1 MCIAWTWAAIVTVVF
16 VAKWVSS
23 IWTRDLF
30 SRLFS
35 FFISS
40 MILIRILWNGFYSSL
55 VTSCVNSNE
64 ETEKKVMG
72 YNLFWCIL
80 TMVTTMWCTAVWPDK
95 ADRTYASHMFFSKN
109 YSSNGNNNKNAT
121 EHSKGKENC
130 EKKENNAVHLCS
142 VISWEARNEI
152 NVVKGSH
159 YDGLFYLCVRR
170 CVSELNIEFAFVQK
184 HFFSNFVVVCA
195 VRMHI
200 KCVEDQQQV

>member
-35 FFISS
+35 FFFFFNDSYS
-40 MILIRILWNGFYSSL
+40 NPLKRFLQQLGDLLCEFERRNG
-55 VTSCVNSNE
+55 
-64 ETEKKVMG
+64 KKVMG

-170 CVSELNIEFAFVQK
+170 CFSELNIEFAFVQK